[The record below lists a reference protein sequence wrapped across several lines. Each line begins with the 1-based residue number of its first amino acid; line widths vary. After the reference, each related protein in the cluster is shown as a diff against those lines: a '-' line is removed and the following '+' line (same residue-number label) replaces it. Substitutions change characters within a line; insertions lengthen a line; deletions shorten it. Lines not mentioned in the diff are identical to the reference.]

1 MDYLDWIINNK
12 ECKNEKFD
20 ILEKKI
26 DICFWGWLC
35 FSSVVSII
43 ILIAL
48 PFMET
53 ENHIIFNIIC
63 ILITLFFI
71 AYYINQIVLTIKRR
85 ESKPIKNH
93 SPSIV
98 RCFKKALIMWSNI
111 LMGALLGGLSDI
123 SKNTEIIF
131 LVLSALSFA
140 IGMGILSIKNLSE

>member
-1 MDYLDWIINNK
+1 MDYLDWIIDNK

-35 FSSVVSII
+35 FSSIVSII

-48 PFMET
+48 PFVAT
-53 ENHIIFNIIC
+53 ENHILFNMVC
-63 ILITLFFI
+63 VLITLCFMV
-71 AYYINQIVLTIKRR
+71 YYIKQIILTIKR
-85 ESKPIKNH
+85 KTNKTIKNDP
-93 SPSIV
+93 PSIV
-98 RCFKKALIMWSNI
+98 KSLKDGLTMWSNI
-111 LMGALLGGLSDI
+111 LMGALLGGLSVI

-131 LVLSALSFA
+131 LVLSVLSFA

>member
-1 MDYLDWIINNK
+1 MDYLYWIINNK

-48 PFMET
+48 SFMET
-53 ENHIIFNIIC
+53 ENLIIFNIIC
-63 ILITLFFI
+63 IFITLCFTT
-71 AYYINQIVLTIKRR
+71 YYTKQIVLTINRK
-85 ESKPIKNH
+85 ESKPIKNY
-93 SPSIV
+93 SPSIM
-98 RCFKKALIMWSNI
+98 RCFKKSLIMWSNI
-111 LMGALLGGLSDI
+111 LMGALLGGLSVI
-123 SKNTEIIF
+123 SENTEIIF
-131 LVLSALSFA
+131 LVLSVLSFV

>member
-35 FSSVVSII
+35 FSSVVAII
-43 ILIAL
+43 ILVAL
-48 PFMET
+48 PFMEK
-53 ENHIIFNIIC
+53 ENHIFFNIIC
-63 ILITLFFI
+63 IFITLCFTT
-71 AYYINQIVLTIKRR
+71 YYIKQIVLTIKRK
-85 ESKPIKNH
+85 ESKPIKNY
-93 SPSIV
+93 SPSIM
-98 RCFKKALIMWSNI
+98 RCFKKSLIMWSNI
-111 LMGALLGGLSDI
+111 LMGALLGGLSVI

>member
-43 ILIAL
+43 ILVAL
-48 PFMET
+48 PFVAT
-53 ENHIIFNIIC
+53 ENHIIFNMVC
-63 ILITLFFI
+63 VLITSCFMV
-71 AYYINQIVLTIKRR
+71 YYIKQIMLTIKRKR
-85 ESKPIKNH
+85 SKTIKN
-93 SPSIV
+93 SLPSIV
-98 RCFKKALIMWSNI
+98 KSLKDSLTMWSNI
-111 LMGALLGGLSDI
+111 LMGALLGGLSVI
-123 SKNTEIIF
+123 SKNTETIF

>member
-1 MDYLDWIINNK
+1 MDYLDWIIDNK

-35 FSSVVSII
+35 FSSIVSII

-48 PFMET
+48 PFVAT
-53 ENHIIFNIIC
+53 ENHILFNMVC
-63 ILITLFFI
+63 VLITLCFMV
-71 AYYINQIVLTIKRR
+71 YYIKQIILTIKR
-85 ESKPIKNH
+85 KTNKTIKNDP
-93 SPSIV
+93 PSIV
-98 RCFKKALIMWSNI
+98 KSLKDGLTMWSNI
-111 LMGALLGGLSDI
+111 LMGALLGGLSVI